1 MKLVKIYAATLLAV
15 LVLSL
20 AACDGP
26 GSNTNS
32 ITLFSKGKTKYTV
45 VCAANSSET
54 VSSAAVSISR
64 AAMEVAGAEI
74 GVQVDSTL
82 PEENNNK
89 EIIVGVTDRDT
100 GVEIPENPNDYI
112 ITVSGDSLVILGGSD
127 NATAKATQYF
137 NTQILLPK
145 TIIERDFTYVYT
157 HLRTAIVTDH
167 GKVEEYFVIGENISE
182 ETINDI
188 KNALFEKT
196 GIRAAESPSD
206 KAVKINISISD
217 EDKSNTVTFASSDST
232 VNITVASKIAIKQI
246 ADTIRN
252 EFEKYEQFDLSNGNV
267 IDLEYPIIPLSDIPD
282 DIEIYFVGTTDKNPL
297 EYEVGEE
304 ITFNIELKADG
315 ETISA
320 PMFVYEIQHDNKG
333 FIEKNHVDASSG
345 TAVIKTTLESP
356 GFVKLYVAVTSASG
370 TELKGVSPFN
380 GGAGAS
386 VYEITQSVAEPE
398 DFDGFWQ
405 TELAKLDEVEPAI
418 TIVKDLSED
427 YPGFNVWDVRI
438 DCIGGPVSGYVSFPN
453 NAEPASLPILVGY
466 TGYGVVPLTPTV
478 RNNYIVFS
486 VNAHS
491 IDNDREPEYYNDLA
505 RGELLSYGFN
515 YKENLDRDKVY
526 FKNMILRDVQAVRYL
541 KTLPEWDGK
550 SISLNGGSQGGFQA
564 TAVAAL
570 DPDVSYLYTAYTWMC
585 DLGSTSAGKLP
596 GWQPDYTDALR
607 YYDTINFA
615 RRVECHTNIDA
626 GLGDNVSTPSGIV
639 AMFNAMTCPK
649 SLNFTQN
656 MTHYYTPPVSD
667 VFSLHG

>member
-1 MKLVKIYAATLLAV
+1 MKFVKIYAAALLAM
-15 LVLSL
+15 LTLILS
-20 AACDGP
+20 ACDGLV
-26 GSNTNS
+26 SSADS

-45 VCAANSSET
+45 VCAANASE
-54 VSSAAVSISR
+54 VLSSAAISISR
-64 AAMEVAGAEI
+64 TAMTVAGAEI
-74 GVQVDSTL
+74 SVQVDTTPSD
-82 PEENNNK
+82 EHDNK
-89 EIIVGVTDRDT
+89 EIIVGVTDRST

-112 ITVSGDSLVILGGSD
+112 ITVSGDSVVILGGSD
-127 NATAKATQYF
+127 KATANAVEYF
-137 NTQILLPK
+137 NTEILEAK
-145 TIIERDFTYVYT
+145 TVIERSYTYVYT
-157 HLRTAIVTDH
+157 HKRTPIVTDI
-167 GKVEEYFVIGENISE
+167 GKVEEYYVSGEDISDE
-182 ETINDI
+182 VINDVE
-188 KNALFEKT
+188 NALFEKT
-196 GIRAAESPSD
+196 GVQVSEAPSD
-206 KAVKINISISD
+206 TAIQIHISLSG
-217 EDKSNTVTFASSDST
+217 ESKPNTVRFSSADGI
-232 VNITVASKIAIKQI
+232 VNITVPSKIAISKI

-252 EFEKYEQFDLSNGNV
+252 EFEKHERLDLSNGNTV
-267 IDLEYPIIPLSDIPD
+267 DLEYPIAALSDIPSD
-282 DIEIYFVGTTDKNPL
+282 LEAYFVGTTDKNPL

-304 ITFNIELKADG
+304 ITFNISLKADG

-333 FIEKNHVDASSG
+333 TVEKGHLDASSG
-345 TAVIKTTLESP
+345 SAVIKTTLETP

-370 TELKGVSPFN
+370 AEVKGVSPFN

-386 VYEITQSVAEPE
+386 VYKITQSITEPE
-398 DFDGFWQ
+398 DFDEFWQ
-405 TELAKLDEVEPAI
+405 SELAKLDEIEPTA

-438 DCIGGPVSGYVSFPN
+438 DCVGGPVSGYVAFPE

-466 TGYGVVPLTPTV
+466 TGYGVVSLSPSV
-478 RNNYIVFS
+478 RSNYIVFS

-491 IDNDREPEYYNDLA
+491 IENDREPEYYNNLA

-541 KTLPEWDGK
+541 KTLPEWNGVN
-550 SISLNGGSQGGFQA
+550 ISLNGGSQGGFQA

-585 DLGSTSAGKLP
+585 DLGSVSAGRLP

-607 YYDTINFA
+607 YYDTVSFA
-615 RRVECHTNIDA
+615 RRVKCPVNVDA
-626 GLGDNVSTPSGIV
+626 GLGDYVSTPSGIMS
-639 AMFNAMTCPK
+639 MFNAMTCPK
-649 SLNFTQN
+649 TVNFTQN